1 MKICR
6 KRKFTVLNRLFLVS
20 IENVWKKRQNLG
32 VLLVIHDFCDN
43 AEQDVTKIYLESVNK

>member
-6 KRKFTVLNRLFLVS
+6 KRKFTALNRLFLVS